1 MNRRVVS
8 WSASQSQLS
17 SAPSPAYQESVSVS
31 HWCWCYLDSFLTPR
45 AVFCWATQS
54 NNKTF
59 ILSSV
64 REVVS
69 LEKWRCRK
77 ALCVSMCACL
87 DQQKKKEKKNHTG
100 EWTSFK
106 SPRGSQQNV
115 HRLTVHSSLP
125 AEEKPSNMHE
135 GYNVWKWLW
144 MMQQNPKT

>member
-1 MNRRVVS
+1 MMNRWVVS
-8 WSASQSQLS
+8 WSASQSRPS
-17 SAPSPAYQESVSVS
+17 SAPSLAYQESVSFSLMLVLS
-31 HWCWCYLDSFLTPR
+31 GLLFDTTCSL
-45 AVFCWATQS
+45 CWATQS

-77 ALCVSMCACL
+77 ALCVSMCACS
-87 DQQKKKEKKNHTG
+87 DQQKQKIQNHTG
-100 EWTSFK
+100 EWTSLK

-115 HRLTVHSSLP
+115 RRLAVHSSLP

-135 GYNVWKWLW
+135 GYNVWEWLW
-144 MMQQNPKT
+144 MMQQNPQN